1 MDNSNNEERTPAVDN
16 GLQNLPAAERKETE
30 EILAEIEGDK
40 ARAAGEEKKPED
52 VSGKPEEK
60 KPEDGKQPD
69 EGKEPADGKKP
80 EGEKKPGEEDG
91 KKPEPRRE
99 MKLVP
104 AWVLERERDA
114 HAKREKEL
122 LDAAAAAGKPKPAGE
137 EEDDKAKPE
146 ASAAELDK
154 AAEALAEKHGIT
166 AELAKDLIIAA
177 RAGEKTLPTEVVE
190 KLRQV
195 DALTSAAEIEAEAT
209 KYNADFDR
217 LIVPLV
223 KAEYGDDVPPQ
234 VLSDIREQL
243 KELAYNPDFAKVP
256 YSTLYKGEDKFRGL
270 VAPAKRGAEPP
281 ARPSPSGGKAGED
294 GKPDLTKQLSD
305 AEIRALSP
313 EDFDTYSANMEK
325 AEGKGRK

>member
-1 MDNSNNEERTPAVDN
+1 MDTNPNAEQTPAVDN

-30 EILAEIEGDK
+30 DILAEIEGDQ
-40 ARAAGEEKKPED
+40 ARASGQEKKPEETP
-52 VSGKPEEK
+52 GKPEEK
-60 KPEDGKQPD
+60 KPEPASAD
-69 EGKEPADGKKP
+69 EAKKP
-80 EGEKKPGEEDG
+80 EGEHKPGEDDG

-114 HAKREKEL
+114 HAKREKDL
-122 LDAAAAAGKPKPAGE
+122 LEAAAKAGQPKPAGE
-137 EEDDKAKPE
+137 EGNDTAKHDTEP
-146 ASAAELDK
+146 AELDK
-154 AAEALAEKHGIT
+154 AAEALADKHGIT
-166 AELAKDLIIAA
+166 AELARDLIIAA
-177 RAGEKTLPTEVVE
+177 RAGQAVLPKEVVD
-190 KLRQV
+190 KLQKV
-195 DALTSAAEIEAEAT
+195 DELTSAAEITAEAT

-217 LIVPLV
+217 LIVPLIQ
-223 KAEYGDDVPPQ
+223 AEYGQDVPPQ

-281 ARPSPSGGKAGED
+281 ARPSPSGGAGVGDD
-294 GKPDLTKQLSD
+294 GRPDLTKPLSD
-305 AEIRALSP
+305 AEIRKLSP